1 MEMTGT
7 REMPA
12 ATDAVWRALNDPSVL
27 KECITGCESIEAD
40 GADSYTMVLAAKV
53 GPVAARFSGKMR
65 LEQIEPGRSYELHF
79 EGTGGPAGFAKGQGR
94 VTLVPTG
101 PDATRLEYV
110 ARAQVGGKLA
120 QIGSRLIDGAAQR
133 MAEDFFERFVASMSP
148 ATAEMQPAV
157 AVDTAAAPVRRR
169 SRRVLYTAI
178 AVVAAVV
185 GIALVWRAA
194 GWRS

>member
-1 MEMTGT
+1 MEMNGT

-12 ATDAVWRALNDPSVL
+12 ASDAVWRALNDPSVL
-27 KECITGCESIEAD
+27 KECITGCESIEPN
-40 GADSYTMVLAAKV
+40 GTNSYTMTLATKV

-65 LEQIEPGRSYELHF
+65 LEEIEPRRSYELHF

-110 ARAQVGGKLA
+110 AKAQVGGKLA

-133 MAEDFFERFVASMSP
+133 MAEDFFERFVTSVSP
-148 ATAEMQPAV
+148 TTAEMQSPV
-157 AVDTAAAPVRRR
+157 AVDTDAASVARR
-169 SRRVLYTAI
+169 SRRPFYV
-178 AVVAAVV
+178 AVAVV
-185 GIALVWRAA
+185 GALVAIALVWRVIA
-194 GWRS
+194 